1 MKQRLVSMV
10 ALIALVLSIGI
21 TVSATEVSPRW
32 DTGNRCT
39 AVLTFSGTT
48 ANCVA
53 KITAADSTAKINAG
67 MTLYRINAN
76 GSQSHVASW
85 SGLTGTG
92 RLDATRSYS
101 PVVSGAKYKLVIS
114 GTIAGEVFS
123 TYDSETCP

>member
-1 MKQRLVSMV
+1 MV
-10 ALIALVLSIGI
+10 ALIALILSIGV
-21 TVSATEVSPRW
+21 TVGAVEVSPQW
-32 DTGNRCT
+32 DASNRCT

-53 KITAADSTAKINAG
+53 KITPADSTAKINAG

-76 GSQSHVASW
+76 GTQSHVASW

-92 RLDATRSYS
+92 RLDATRSHS
-101 PVVSGAKYKLVIS
+101 PVVSGTKYKLVIS

-123 TYDSETCP
+123 TSQTKTCP

>member
-1 MKQRLVSMV
+1 MKQRLVSVV

-21 TVSATEVSPRW
+21 TVSAAEVSPQW
-32 DTGNRCT
+32 DAGNRCT
-39 AVLTFSGTT
+39 AVLTFSGTK

-53 KITAADSTAKINAG
+53 NITAADNTAKINAG

-76 GSQSHVASW
+76 GRQTHVASW

-92 RLDATRSYS
+92 RLDVTRSHS
-101 PVVSGAKYKLVIS
+101 PVISGAKYKLVIS

-123 TYDSETCP
+123 TNQTKTCP